1 MFKRLFLCVLCTI
14 LLTQCAP
21 VFAADVLEPAVMPA
35 DAPAIT
41 NSQFVLLYEES
52 TDTVL
57 YAINPRG
64 VNPPASMTK
73 VMTALLVLEHDPELS
88 GKTVVPPEAV
98 SEHYCY
104 WMDYGHL
111 EAGEEITVRDL
122 MDYLLIPSGNEAGT
136 TLAAYVAGDID
147 TFIQMM
153 NDKAAQLGMSKTFY
167 ADPHGLSPYNTISC
181 EDMLILCREA
191 MQYPL
196 FREIVSTKTGALPK
210 SNMRSKAYRY
220 NTTNRVMYPRNV
232 LEYETDFADDIVGI
246 KTGSI
251 SQAGLNLACC
261 MEYAE
266 QDLTFYSVVMHA
278 DEVEINGSE
287 RSGHYLDTIELM
299 TWART
304 FHKEGVTAGE
314 QVATAATKGSQEDNI
329 QLVAAV
335 DAQMLTQTTLQQTI
349 LLNEIGREVKAGD
362 GVGILTLI
370 DDFGNVKQVE
380 LLAAADAKTDNTL
393 LYVGIAAAAVVVV
406 AVAAIV
412 LVKKKKVA

>member
-1 MFKRLFLCVLCTI
+1 MRKRFAAFLLCA
-14 LLTQCAP
+14 LLVAQGTV
-21 VFAADVLEPAVMPA
+21 VFAADLNEPAVLPA
-35 DAPAIT
+35 DAPDIT
-41 NSQFVLLYEES
+41 NARFALLYEES
-52 TDTVL
+52 TGTVL
-57 YAINPRG
+57 YAKNPRG

-98 SEHYCY
+98 TEHYCY

-153 NDKAAQLGMSKTFY
+153 NAKAAELGMDKTFY
-167 ADPHGLSPYNTISC
+167 MDPHGLSPDSTISC
-181 EDMLILCREA
+181 EDMLTLCLEA

-210 SNMRSKAYRY
+210 SNMRTKAYRY

-251 SQAGLNLACC
+251 SEAGLNLACC
-261 MEYAE
+261 MEYDE
-266 QDLTFYSVVMHA
+266 EDLTFYSVVMHA
-278 DEVEINGSE
+278 GEVMIDGSE

-304 FHKEGVTAGE
+304 FHKEGVAAGE
-314 QVATAATKGSQEDNI
+314 QVAAAATKGSREENV
-329 QLVAAV
+329 QLVAENEAL
-335 DAQMLTQTTLQQTI
+335 MLTQNTLQRQVT
-349 LLNEIGREVKAGD
+349 LDAIGKEVKAGD
-362 GVGILTLI
+362 RLGTLILT
-370 DDFGNVKQVE
+370 DDFGNVKEVA
-380 LLAAADAKTDNTL
+380 LLAAADAKTDSTL
-393 LYVGIAAAAVVVV
+393 LYVGIGAAVVVAA
-406 AVAAIV
+406 AVIV
-412 LVKKKKVA
+412 LATKKKKVA